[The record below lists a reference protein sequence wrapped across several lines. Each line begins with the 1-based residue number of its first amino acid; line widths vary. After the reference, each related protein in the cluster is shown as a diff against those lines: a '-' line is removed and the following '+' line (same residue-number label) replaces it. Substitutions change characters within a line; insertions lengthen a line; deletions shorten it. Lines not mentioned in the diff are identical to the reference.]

1 MVSQVGDSIYQLALI
16 WLVLEI
22 TDSSLYTGIIAMF
35 AYLPA
40 VLFGLF
46 SGVITDRYDRFKIL
60 VLSNI
65 GQAIMVAGIPFLLA
79 YDNKNVWLICVLAF
93 LKSCF
98 NTFFQPALNSFIPEI
113 FNRDYLPK
121 VNAIIATSG
130 QLAWLLGPFFAGTL
144 LTFLSL
150 SNLFIIDSI
159 SFLISIGILLFI
171 NKPKQILI
179 KPKVTKW
186 NDLKKGLRL
195 LKNEKSIFSL
205 IILTFINNL
214 FIMGPAIVGLPIFV
228 KDILNGGAID
238 FAYIEG
244 CMAAGAL
251 LGSIIVSQLQGK
263 IKNGTLWIIGIL
275 FDGLTMSLLFWSK
288 SVEIGMLML
297 FLHGIGIPFIMVS
310 RTSIIQ
316 THTSNKYHGRFF
328 SFVHLGVVGTTAI
341 SSGLVGI
348 GLTFIT
354 VDKLF
359 LFIGIGGAF
368 CGVLSLIFTKIKNL
382 K

>member
-1 MVSQVGDSIYQLALI
+1 M
-16 WLVLEI
+16 
-22 TDSSLYTGIIAMF
+22 THSSLYTGFIAMF

-40 VLFGLF
+40 VIFGLF
-46 SGVITDRYDRFKIL
+46 AGVITDRYDRFKIL
-60 VLSNI
+60 VLSNLA
-65 GQAIMVAGIPFLLA
+65 QAIMVAAIPLLIA
-79 YDNKNVWLICVLAF
+79 YDDTNVWLICVFAF
-93 LKSCF
+93 IKSCF
-98 NTFFQPALNSFIPEI
+98 NTFFQPALNSFIPQV
-113 FNRDYLPK
+113 FNKTYLPK

-130 QLAWLLGPFFAGTL
+130 QLAWLLGPFFAGTI

-150 SNLFIIDSI
+150 SNLFLIDSI
-159 SFLISIGILLFI
+159 SFLISICILFFVTR
-171 NKPKQILI
+171 PKQILVES
-179 KPKVTKW
+179 KATKW
-186 NDLKKGLRL
+186 NDLKEGIIL

-205 IILTFINNL
+205 ILITFVNNL
-214 FIMGPAIVGLPIFV
+214 FIMGPAIVGIPILV
-228 KDILNGGAID
+228 KDILEGDAID

-251 LGSIIVSQLQGK
+251 IGSIIVSQLQGK
-263 IKNGTLWIIGIL
+263 IKNGTLWVLGIL
-275 FDGLTMSLLFWSK
+275 FDGLTMSILFWSE

-297 FLHGIGIPFIMVS
+297 FLHGVGIPFIVVS

-316 THTSNKYHGRFF
+316 THTDNKYHGRFF

-348 GLTFIT
+348 TLAFIT
-354 VDKLF
+354 VDLLF

-368 CGVLSLIFTKIKNL
+368 CGILSLIFTAINNL